1 LEVSKRLGPLTGVG
15 SSPDFRPDD
24 HVRGWMANRGH
35 RPLSRRFAHRGH
47 ILYQAV

>member
-24 HVRGWMANRGH
+24 HVRGHW
-35 RPLSRRFAHRGH
+35 L
-47 ILYQAV
+47 